1 MLTVLDGIAW
11 RDVLVSFLNVFFFLS
26 SSKLTEHFLVLR
38 HDLPPNLFMP
48 ILEFSSYYLLLY
60 LWYQFVRAAK
70 TKHYII
76 YSETEHQPRWD
87 A

>member
-1 MLTVLDGIAW
+1 
-11 RDVLVSFLNVFFFLS
+11 
-26 SSKLTEHFLVLR
+26 
-38 HDLPPNLFMP
+38 MP

-87 A
+87 AWDKSLGLVHWEEESGGEGDGRGDRDGEHM